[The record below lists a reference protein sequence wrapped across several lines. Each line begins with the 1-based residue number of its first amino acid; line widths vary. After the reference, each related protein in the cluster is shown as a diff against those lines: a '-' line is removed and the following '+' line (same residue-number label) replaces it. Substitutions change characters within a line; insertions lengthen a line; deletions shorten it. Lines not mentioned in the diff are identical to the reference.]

1 MKVKK
6 GIILSGGKGTR
17 LYPATLSTSKQL
29 LPIYDKPLIY
39 YSISVLMLANIREI
53 LIITTPHDLNK
64 YQKLLRN
71 GSQWG
76 IKINYS
82 VQEEPKGLAQ
92 ALIIGEKFLN
102 KEPCALILGDN
113 IFYGNDLTEIILDAS
128 KQTNKKSVIFA
139 YYVKDPK
146 RYGIVEFDRNFNAK
160 TIKEKPRFPKSNY
173 AVTGLYFYDKNAS
186 SYAKKIKPS
195 KRGELEITDLNNV
208 YLRNKNLKVKVLS
221 RGIAWF
227 DTGTPDAMLDAT
239 NYIYNIEKRQGL
251 KISCPEEIA
260 FNKKWISKKDLYK
273 LIKSYASSD
282 YIKYLKKII

>member
-1 MKVKK
+1 MIKK
-6 GIILSGGKGTR
+6 GIILSGGLGTR
-17 LYPATLSTSKQL
+17 MSPITKAVNKQL

-53 LIITTPHDLNK
+53 LIITTPEDLNK
-64 YQKLLRN
+64 YQRLLLD

-76 IKINYS
+76 IKIKYE
-82 VQEEPKGLAQ
+82 VQQKPKGLAQ

-102 KEPCALILGDN
+102 NHPCALILGDN
-113 IFYGNDLTEIILDAS
+113 IFYGNDLSEILLEAAM
-128 KQTNKKSVIFA
+128 QTKKKSTIFA

-146 RYGIVEFDRNFNAK
+146 RYGIVEFDKKLNVK
-160 TIKEKPRFPKSNY
+160 SIKEKPQSPKSNY

-186 SYAKKIKPS
+186 YFAKKIKPS
-195 KRGELEITDLNNV
+195 KRGELEITDLNNI
-208 YLRNKNLKVKVLS
+208 YLKNKNLKVKILS

-227 DTGTPDAMLDAT
+227 DTGTPDSMLDAS

-260 FNKKWISKKDLYK
+260 YNKNWITKKQIVK
-273 LIKSYASSD
+273 LIRLYTSSD